1 MQVGDIRRAATSFN
15 QPLGPGSRWF
25 VEPAAQTI
33 SSDSDIFTSGNHRT
47 DRITNATTSVSTI
60 FGMRMGNTGVAQL
73 AVGHEWYRSTPAISS
88 RIEGTVKD
96 TGNYARLALTFD
108 SLDDANFPRHG
119 YGVNAFAGATRY
131 STASDTVQ
139 SYGVNALVPVTFGR
153 LTLLGIAAAAGSRED
168 KGGYSLGGFLNLSG
182 TPVGAVSGSQVAAL
196 AAVAY
201 YRMGDVPRALG
212 RAWYAGMS
220 LEAGN
225 AWARRADVR
234 FGDVRKAA
242 SLFVGLDSSIGP
254 LYLGWGHTF
263 GGGSALYL
271 FLGRPTDRN

>member
-1 MQVGDIRRAATSFN
+1 M
-15 QPLGPGSRWF
+15 
-25 VEPAAQTI
+25 
-33 SSDSDIFTSGNHRT
+33 
-47 DRITNATTSVSTI
+47 
-60 FGMRMGNTGVAQL
+60 
-73 AVGHEWYRSTPAISS
+73 
-88 RIEGTVKD
+88 KD

-242 SLFVGLDSSIGP
+242 SLFLGLDSSIGP

-263 GGGSALYL
+263 GGDSALYL